1 MNDSTGCCAFK
12 SVRSLYSDRELGAS
26 SGLAMQWW
34 HAGIVERLRVSR
46 AGQFSCPVLAGV
58 VFLAHFDGDA
68 VSSPQEVFDALQVQ
82 QCPCDTA
89 TRQSSAQWSSSLH
102 AV

>member
-1 MNDSTGCCAFK
+1 
-12 SVRSLYSDRELGAS
+12 
-26 SGLAMQWW
+26 MQWW
-34 HAGIVERLRVSR
+34 HAGVVERLRVSR

-68 VSSPQEVFDALQVQ
+68 VSSPQEVFDALQVRHY
-82 QCPCDTA
+82 PCDTA
-89 TRQSSAQWSSSLH
+89 TQQSPALWSNSLQ